1 MVVNY
6 YIKNYILMTYV
17 KTTDPVKFL
26 FAGKGQPVMEWTT
39 RVKVAAGS
47 ARGLAYLHE
56 DCKFLL

>member
-6 YIKNYILMTYV
+6 FIKYYILMTHV
-17 KTTDPVKFL
+17 KTTDPVKFP
-26 FAGKGQPVMEWTT
+26 FAGKGQPIMEWTT